1 MLVSY
6 RDMLSACCAK
16 DLEKKRLILADS
28 MITDTRERR
37 NALLDEFA
45 AISDTKGVTQQLSV
59 QCNRLQLD
67 REQTLSL
74 ACKFRVQA
82 R

>member
-1 MLVSY
+1 
-6 RDMLSACCAK
+6 
-16 DLEKKRLILADS
+16 